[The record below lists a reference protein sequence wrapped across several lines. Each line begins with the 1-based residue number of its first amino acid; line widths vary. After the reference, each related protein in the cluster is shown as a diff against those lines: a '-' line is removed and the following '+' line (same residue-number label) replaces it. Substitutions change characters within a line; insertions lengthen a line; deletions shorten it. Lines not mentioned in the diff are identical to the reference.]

1 MNLRHDSRP
10 EPVDPTPDRAQPVQ
24 HDRDDRDDR
33 NDSGRRD
40 GREPADS
47 GRDPERSRR
56 IAATLRPVRAP
67 WAVVIRSFA
76 FVRKEVVEI
85 VRQPRLLALLVIG
98 PFALLVLFGLA
109 YGDDSLEKRAVFVG
123 GEDSIYADVLSGYE
137 DQLDEFIQSEGLVET
152 EAEAERMLEA
162 GDVDVVVVFP
172 DDPIS
177 AVLGGERAVIRVLH
191 EEIDPIQAGAVE
203 VAARLA
209 IQEVN
214 ATVLSTVAADAQ
226 AELRSAEQFGDRF
239 AELAADA
246 GASPESAAEMATA
259 DLSQLTAAL
268 DGTAV
273 VLGQLET
280 EDPDTRA
287 QLDETRAAVAEAA
300 ATAAAIDAG
309 SDDVDADRLAADLT
323 LVSEMVSETI
333 VLDPDVLVRPFRSE
347 TENVGPADVTPT
359 AYFTPSSLALLL
371 QHLALTFAALSLVR
385 DRRTGLFELMRVGP
399 LSSIEIVVGKI
410 LAYVLVGLVVAVV
423 LIGGATFTL
432 GVAVAGSIGWLAAV
446 VLGVLLSSLSLGMVL
461 ATVSK
466 TESQAVQFAMLALLA
481 GLFFS
486 GFVLPLDTMRYPVK
500 AISWLLPVTYGIDG
514 LQDIML
520 AGEPPAQATIV
531 GLSALVVVYGAGAI
545 VALTRSLRR
554 EGNA

>member
-1 MNLRHDSRP
+1 MTTKQDTPTADVPPPTGSGDQRATDAIPTDSTDHG
-10 EPVDPTPDRAQPVQ
+10 EPD
-24 HDRDDRDDR
+24 
-33 NDSGRRD
+33 GRRPD
-40 GREPADS
+40 SERE
-47 GRDPERSRR
+47 RR
-56 IAATLRPVRAP
+56 IADSLRTVRAP

-85 VRQPRLLALLVIG
+85 VRQPRLLALLVVG

-109 YGDDSLEKRAVFVG
+109 YGDDSLEKKAVFVG
-123 GEDSIYADVLSGYE
+123 AQDSIYAEVLDGYE
-137 DQLDEFIQSEGLVET
+137 DQLDEFIESQGLVES
-152 EAEAERMLEA
+152 EADAVDMLEA
-162 GDVDVVVVFP
+162 GEVDVVVVFP
-172 DDPIS
+172 PDPITS
-177 AVLGGERAVIRVLH
+177 VMSGERALIRVLH

-203 VAARLA
+203 IAARLA

-226 AELRSAEQFGDRF
+226 AELRSAGQFGERF
-239 AELAADA
+239 VELAAEADA
-246 GASPESAAEMATA
+246 DPGSAAARATA
-259 DLSQLTAAL
+259 DLAQLGSAL

-280 EDPDTRA
+280 ADPDTQA
-287 QLDETRAAVAEAA
+287 QLDATRTAVAEAA
-300 ATAAAIDAG
+300 ATAEAIEAG
-309 SDDVDADRLAADLT
+309 TGDADAEQLADDLQVVADL
-323 LVSEMVSETI
+323 VSDTV
-333 VLDPDVLVRPFRSE
+333 VLDPEVLVRPFRSE
-347 TENVGPADVTPT
+347 TENVGPDDITPT

-399 LSSIEIVVGKI
+399 LSSVEIVIGKI
-410 LAYVLVGLVVAVV
+410 LAYVLVGSVVAAT
-423 LIGGATFTL
+423 LIGGATLTL
-432 GVAVAGSIGWLAAV
+432 GVGVAGSIGWLAV
-446 VLGVLLSSLSLGMVL
+446 IVLGVLLSSLSLGMVL
-461 ATVSK
+461 AIVSK

-520 AGEPPAQATIV
+520 AGDPPARATLI
-531 GLSALVVVYGAGAI
+531 GLSALVVVYGAFAI
-545 VALTRSLRR
+545 VGLTRRLRQ
-554 EGNA
+554 EGDG